1 MMQAINKIIS
11 ILHLGNNSQTIYV
24 STNPDID
31 VTIRRVE
38 KDFFYGNF
46 KQAIDDLNDLIESN
60 NGDALKPVKYQ
71 LLLLRASF
79 LMQFRKLDEFESLL
93 LHIEKEYSSF
103 IEIKFKELKLTLMS
117 FKKDENFFEFSKQ
130 LRMEIPDSKP
140 QYYFDALFYLNSGNI
155 LKAKE
160 VFEKEIISTQ
170 CRDKLLL
177 IGGHIYS
184 NLYGYIDDSM
194 AFFGQAKQYYEEALK
209 TDTLSFLDKMHIQ
222 GFYASYLLRINFQK
236 QIQKENLSLDMQDY
250 RKSLD
255 ILLCNTS
262 YFDSNYMKGMIE
274 TYIDILLYL
283 GLQDA
288 YNEFYKKYEH
298 NLSVTHY
305 IQYCEINNIEYEH
318 IRIQTY
324 ILEKEQVSI
333 IDLLT
338 YSSLILGDS
347 KSDTEEI
354 IKFLQSNINFIH
366 KHSFVLYCYI
376 KGQILLGCEIEAELV
391 RHLNERKYCDIDT
404 ILAFIEMSIYLN
416 GEIGNGD
423 IKSLIKLGLDEN
435 NLQTRVLEVIKLL
448 ERLGKRREYLD
459 LALAK
464 QDVFSEI
471 IFETLKICAEDK
483 NLHFKDFEN
492 FINSISRQGYYHVII
507 GNIYARH
514 DRPDKAFDYYY
525 LEAKKRNSS
534 EIMLATLQTAWDYY
548 NKSHKILEDS
558 KQREI
563 FNLLIAKKEDLNLE
577 NIIALLMYS
586 IYILKDTRQ
595 VSPIVNQELLNSDI
609 QSLGDNIKV
618 SLSNLHMHTWSSLH
632 NYKDM
637 FLYDANL
644 CLVCNGKTYPESNYT
659 ILEANQNNFGFISID
674 GNEYFLKAQDDNY
687 KEESLFHR
695 IVGIFAFRCENP
707 NMVSLKIKED
717 SENPFSEFFD
727 FIDDRVGQTRSL
739 FNGYSDGRN
748 YGLNNLAQRDYK
760 NYFTLIPYLLNNKD
774 INFNSLHIS
783 YLPKDKK
790 KILTL
795 SSIIFLQE
803 INQLEAVLLRD
814 DVVVQ
819 QTLVDWL
826 KDYFQKID
834 HTNMPYDFSHLDEKE
849 HKIKFLTEDNVR
861 ESEKFKD
868 LVLGIISNI
877 MKCPIVN
884 DASENLPIKK
894 AFEYLAPYI
903 GVQEYQALAYCVN
916 HNCQIISEDNI
927 FDILF
932 ETRFNKA
939 FISNSIALLDESL
952 DYADYRKLIID
963 LYNKKYKYV
972 LPTMHIERLLSFMKR
987 YDVLDLK
994 DEEKEL
1000 IKIASDYGYLKKIE
1014 KYYDD
1019 KFKVLFPKRVMPTK
1033 TFFDQNIEKLFDIVK
1048 QNYNN

>member
-1 MMQAINKIIS
+1 M
-11 ILHLGNNSQTIYV
+11 
-24 STNPDID
+24 
-31 VTIRRVE
+31 VT
-38 KDFFYGNF
+38 
-46 KQAIDDLNDLIESN
+46 
-60 NGDALKPVKYQ
+60 
-71 LLLLRASF
+71 
-79 LMQFRKLDEFESLL
+79 
-93 LHIEKEYSSF
+93 
-103 IEIKFKELKLTLMS
+103 
-117 FKKDENFFEFSKQ
+117 KQ
-130 LRMEIPDSKP
+130 LRIDTPNSKP
-140 QYYFDALFYLNSGNI
+140 QCYFDALFYLNSGDI

-160 VFEKEIISTQ
+160 VFEKEIASTHY
-170 CRDKLLL
+170 RDNMLL
-177 IGGHIYS
+177 IGGHTYS
-184 NLYGYIDDSM
+184 NFYGYIDDSM
-194 AFFGQAKQYYEEALK
+194 VFFSQAKHYYEEALK

-222 GFYASYLLRINFQK
+222 GFYASYLLKINFQK
-236 QIQKENLSLDMQDY
+236 QTQKENLSFDMQNY
-250 RKSLD
+250 RMSLD
-255 ILLCNTS
+255 IALSNKS
-262 YFDSNYMKGMIE
+262 YFNPDYINEVIE
-274 TYIDILLYL
+274 TYIYILQYL
-283 GLQDA
+283 DLQED
-288 YNEFYKKYEH
+288 YNEFYGKYE
-298 NLSVTHY
+298 NDLSIKHY
-305 IQYCEINNIEYEH
+305 IQYCAINNIEYEH
-318 IRIQTY
+318 IKIQEC
-324 ILEKEQVSI
+324 ILKKQQVDGISA
-333 IDLLT
+333 
-338 YSSLILGDS
+338 YSSLIFNDS
-347 KSDTEEI
+347 KNDIEEVV
-354 IKFLQSNINFIH
+354 KFLQANTNFIYE
-366 KHSFVLYCYI
+366 HSFLLYSYI
-376 KGQILLGCEIEAELV
+376 KGQILLGYEIDTKLV
-391 RHLNERKYCDIDT
+391 RHLSEHKHSGIDT

-416 GEIGNGD
+416 GEISNGD

-595 VSPIVNQELLNSDI
+595 VLPIVNQELLNSDI

-618 SLSNLHMHTWSSLH
+618 SLSNLHMHTWPSLH

-644 CLVCNGKTYPESNYT
+644 CLVCNGKIYPKSNYT

-674 GNEYFLKAQDDNY
+674 GNKYFLKAQDDNY

-707 NMVSLKIKED
+707 NMISLKIKED
-717 SENPFSEFFD
+717 SENPFSELFD
-727 FIDDRVGQTRSL
+727 FIDDQVEQTRSL
-739 FNGYSDGRN
+739 FNGYSDGIS

-826 KDYFQKID
+826 KDYLKKID

-849 HKIKFLTEDNVR
+849 HKIKFFTEDNVR
-861 ESEKFKD
+861 ESKKFKD

-903 GVQEYQALAYCVN
+903 GVQEYQALTYCVN

-963 LYNKKYKYV
+963 LHNKKYKHV

-1033 TFFDQNIEKLFDIVK
+1033 TFFDKNIEKLFDIVK
-1048 QNYNN
+1048 QNYDN